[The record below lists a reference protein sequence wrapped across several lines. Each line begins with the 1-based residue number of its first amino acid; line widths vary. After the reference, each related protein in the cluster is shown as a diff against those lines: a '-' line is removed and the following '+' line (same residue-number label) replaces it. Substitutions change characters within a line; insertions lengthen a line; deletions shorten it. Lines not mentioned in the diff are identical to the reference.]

1 MRDLDSGFQTQIE
14 ARALRCCLLTKAEF
28 DSGDVNMFTGTGE
41 IEFNG
46 DTYLGGGILL
56 AITTI
61 EETQELKA
69 INVSYTLS
77 GVPSSM
83 LSLALGER
91 INKRPITT
99 WFGVIDDENHLFT
112 EEIYSGYMDT
122 MPIEDD
128 IENGEAT
135 ITLNTESDL
144 QISRLSVDRNYTPED
159 QKLYEPGD
167 LFFDFVPTI
176 QDIEIN
182 WGPPT

>member
-1 MRDLDSGFQTQIE
+1 MRDLDSGFENEIT

-28 DSGDVNMFTGTGE
+28 DSGNVNMFTGTGE
-41 IEFNG
+41 ITFQGE
-46 DTYLGGGILL
+46 TYVGGGLLL

-69 INVSYTLS
+69 VNVSYTLS

-83 LSLALGER
+83 ISLALAER

-99 WFGVIDDENHLFT
+99 WFGVLDENDQLFT
-112 EEIYSGYMDT
+112 EEVYAGYMDT
-122 MPIEDD
+122 MPIDDD
-128 IENGEAT
+128 IEQGEAT
-135 ITLNTESDL
+135 ISLNTESDL
-144 QISRLSVDRNYTPED
+144 QILRLAVDRNYTPED
-159 QKLYEPGD
+159 QKLYYPGD

-182 WGPPT
+182 WGPPS